1 MQYYNIISE
10 LSEHHWAPFDV
21 SGKIVLDLGCGR
33 NWTKLPEDS
42 SPFYFGKSGATKVIG
57 IDASEKEIEFLEINN
72 HDKDKYKFL
81 SSKITSIDDI
91 RKLIAEYK
99 PTAIKSDIEGYEIV
113 FYDMKK
119 EELAEV
125 EVIAME
131 YHSNEILRSISGKMT
146 EWGFIIHE
154 KGKFTEDR
162 NWLHMGSID
171 VNPEEM
177 GVLFCRR

>member
-21 SGKIVLDLGCGR
+21 SSKVVLDLGCGR

-57 IDASEKEIEFLEINN
+57 IDASEKEIEFLETNN
-72 HDKDKYKFL
+72 QDKDKYKFL
-81 SSKITSIDDI
+81 SSKITSTDDV
-91 RKLIAEYK
+91 RRLIGEYN

-119 EELAEV
+119 EELDKI

-131 YHSNEILRSISGKMT
+131 YHSNEILKKMSEKIN
-146 EWGFIIHE
+146 EWGFQIHAR
-154 KGKFTEDR
+154 GKFTEDK

-171 VNPEEM
+171 VNPDEM
-177 GVLFCRR
+177 GVLFCKR